1 MRSFRATAEEVFCF
15 MGLKERFAQSAK
27 ELKKTRSLAVA
38 AMLLALA
45 VVLGFF
51 SVQLTESIRI
61 SFTFL
66 ANELTG
72 MLFGP
77 VVGMLEGGLSD
88 IINYMIKPTGPF
100 FPGFT
105 ISGILGGLIYGVLLY
120 KKPLTLRRIILTNSL
135 VTVFINMLLNTYWLT
150 LLYGKGYMVIF
161 PARIVKELILLP
173 INVAMFWF
181 MSTMLTKAK
190 VFKGL
195 ETPKQKAVAKE
206 AEK

>member
-1 MRSFRATAEEVFCF
+1 MRLKDSFT
-15 MGLKERFAQSAK
+15 QSAQ
-27 ELKKTRSLAVA
+27 ELRKTRSLAVA
-38 AMLLALA
+38 AMLLAIA

-77 VVGMLEGGLSD
+77 VVGMIEGALSD

-105 ISGILGGLIYGVLLY
+105 ISAVACGFIYGTLLY
-120 KKPLTLRRIILTNSL
+120 KKTLSLWRIILANLL
-135 VTVFINMLLNTYWLT
+135 VTVFVNICLNTYWLS
-150 LLYGKGYMVIF
+150 LLYGNAYLVLL
-161 PARIVKELILLP
+161 PARVVKELILLP
-173 INVAMFWF
+173 INIVMFWF
-181 MSTMLTKAK
+181 MSTMLTRAK

-195 ETPKQKAVAKE
+195 EGKVKKPLAQEVKK
-206 AEK
+206 